1 MSEQSRANTNEKVD
15 KVASSVKGVEGR
27 ANQEIN
33 NLRKELFKTTKGIKA
48 LEKHL
53 RNWRTFIKSE
63 GNWMKPLTTRAKRWI
78 KVASK
83 SFFSE

>member
-1 MSEQSRANTNEKVD
+1 MAKSDFFRLNLKKVSMLRLVIRFRSEIFFWADKAVLMQRRWIKVG
-15 KVASSVKGVEGR
+15 SSVKGVESW

-53 RNWRTFIKSE
+53 RN
-63 GNWMKPLTTRAKRWI
+63 
-78 KVASK
+78 
-83 SFFSE
+83 